1 MNKRLKTNINK
12 IENNSK
18 IVELIDISNE
28 SDSQMDCL
36 SVKSDS
42 VVDETERQYL
52 NSTVDKRF
60 SGEDLCE
67 RANIQRTNG
76 SVIGIDDYN
85 EDDIQLMFTKE
96 TERDR
101 EIESMAQLLL
111 DSRLDDS
118 EDSNDSN
125 QESDDNMEDINASDL
140 KNWTPNV
147 ILPPNEDI
155 EDYYS
160 LGLVYILTNFG

>member
-1 MNKRLKTNINK
+1 M
-12 IENNSK
+12 
-18 IVELIDISNE
+18 
-28 SDSQMDCL
+28 DSF
-36 SVKSDS
+36 
-42 VVDETERQYL
+42 VDETERQYL
-52 NSTVDKRF
+52 SPTVDKRF

-67 RANIQRTNG
+67 RANIERKNG

-85 EDDIQLMFTKE
+85 EDYIQLMLIKE
-96 TERDR
+96 RERDR

-125 QESDDNMEDINASDL
+125 QESDDNMMEDINALDL

-160 LGLVYILTNFG
+160 LGFYLYFD

>member
-1 MNKRLKTNINK
+1 MNSKMNKRLKTNINK

-28 SDSQMDCL
+28 SDSQMD
-36 SVKSDS
+36 SF
-42 VVDETERQYL
+42 VDETERQYL
-52 NSTVDKRF
+52 SPTVDKRF

-67 RANIQRTNG
+67 RANIERTNG

-85 EDDIQLMFTKE
+85 EDYIQLMLIKE
-96 TERDR
+96 RERDR

-125 QESDDNMEDINASDL
+125 QESDDNMMEDINALDL

-160 LGLVYILTNFG
+160 LGFYLYFD